1 MKAKKKL
8 SPKQEKLEIYAV
20 NAVVSKSELSNR

>member
-1 MKAKKKL
+1 MTAKL
-8 SPKQEKLEIYAV
+8 SKQSQEKLEIYAV